1 VIRKLL
7 LAAPLVL
14 AAACAQAA
22 DVKAGDLVVK
32 DAVMRPTPGGSTNT
46 SAFLTVENGGK
57 AADTLVSVSCGCAA
71 KVELHEMS
79 MAAGGVMR
87 MRALPQG
94 LAVPAGGSAALKPG
108 GSHVMV
114 MGLKAPLVS
123 GQTVPMTLTFAKAGK
138 VTVPF
143 KVTAAMGGHG
153 H

>member
-14 AAACAQAA
+14 AAACVQAA
-22 DVKAGDLVVK
+22 DVKAGDLTVK

-46 SAFLTVENGGK
+46 AAYLTVENGGK
-57 AADTLVSVSCGCAA
+57 AADTLVSASCGCAA
-71 KVELHEMS
+71 KVEIHEMS
-79 MAAGGVMR
+79 MAGGVMR
-87 MRALPQG
+87 MRRLDQG
-94 LAVPAGGSAALKPG
+94 VVVPAGGSVALKSG

-143 KVTAAMGGHG
+143 RVAAAMGGHG

>member
-7 LAAPLVL
+7 LAAPFVL

-22 DVKAGDLVVK
+22 DVKVGDLTVK

-46 SAFLTVENGGK
+46 AAYLTVENGGK

-71 KVELHEMS
+71 KVQLHEMS
-79 MAAGGVMR
+79 MAGGMMR

-94 LAVPAGGSAALKPG
+94 LAVPAGGTAALKPG

-143 KVTAAMGGHG
+143 KVTAAVGGHG